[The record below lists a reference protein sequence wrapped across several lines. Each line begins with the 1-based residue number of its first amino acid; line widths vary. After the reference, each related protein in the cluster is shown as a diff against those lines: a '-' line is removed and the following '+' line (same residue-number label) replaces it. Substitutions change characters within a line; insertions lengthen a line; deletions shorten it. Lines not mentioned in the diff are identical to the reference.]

1 MAAFDAIVRAAK
13 KRPLFVPGAGARA
26 VDFGRSHVESMVP
39 HRDPFLFVDG
49 IRAFDAAEKAAL
61 GYRRIDA
68 ADPVFRG
75 HFPGEPIYPGVLL
88 LETMAQLSLCLWH
101 LCDAA
106 QQPAA
111 ARKTPARV
119 RLLRVLDAWFLAEV
133 KPGDR
138 IEIAAKMIEEGGYT
152 AVMAGQ
158 ILRGETICAVAVIEA
173 YLPEE

>member
-1 MAAFDAIVRAAK
+1 MADFAAVVRAAK

-26 VDFGRSHVESMVP
+26 VDFGRSHVETMVP

-49 IRAFDAAEKAAL
+49 IRAFDATEKAVL
-61 GYRRIDA
+61 GYRQIDA

-75 HFPGEPIYPGVLL
+75 HFPGEPVYPGVLL
-88 LETMAQLSLCLWH
+88 LEMMAQLSLCLWH
-101 LCDAA
+101 LCDAG
-106 QQPAA
+106 QEPGS
-111 ARKTPARV
+111 ARKGPARV

-133 KPGDR
+133 RPGDR
-138 IEIAAKMIEEGGYT
+138 IEIAARMIEEGGYT

-158 ILRGETICAVAVIEA
+158 VLRGATICAVAVMEA